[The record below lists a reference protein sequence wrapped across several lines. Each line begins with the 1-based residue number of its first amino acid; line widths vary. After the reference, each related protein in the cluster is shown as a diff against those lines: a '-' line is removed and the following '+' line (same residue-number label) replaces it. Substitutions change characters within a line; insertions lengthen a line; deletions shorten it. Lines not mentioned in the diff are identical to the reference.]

1 MIMRYILTLILLTHL
16 LRADTISIVFEN
28 DLFAGT
34 DQHYTN
40 GLRLEWLSEPL
51 EENQSN
57 FSNSYTNLLYKG
69 VNTLPFFE
77 LDSHKKYNAGMSVY
91 QMMYTP
97 QEINTTEPNYHDIP
111 YAGHLMFSFFLFEYD
126 DDVYDE
132 YKLQL
137 GIIGPASGAEAVQKS
152 IHKLTDSTAP
162 MGWDTQLGTHLT
174 LGIAY
179 DHGHRL
185 WEKELFWGLHSDLIG
200 NYGGQLGNF
209 ITAFYTKVDVRI
221 GDNYPRNFNTYFPGS
236 ISDSALL
243 SLQNSRKGLGW
254 SATGSMSLD
263 SVGYFYITDS
273 DSHYDLDRAFLH
285 GGYIF
290 SFSLYY
296 EDFALS
302 VTKQSRVAIS
312 NAPEKRTLQYGAI
325 SMQWRY

>member
-1 MIMRYILTLILLTHL
+1 MRYLLLAIVLNHL
-16 LRADTISIVFEN
+16 LYADTISFVFEN

-51 EENQSN
+51 DDNQSDL
-57 FSNSYTNLLYKG
+57 SNRYTNLLYKG
-69 VNTLPFFE
+69 VNALPLLE
-77 LDSHKKYNAGMSVY
+77 LDTHKKYNAGMSVY
-91 QMMYTP
+91 QTMYTP
-97 QEINTTEPNYHDIP
+97 RDINTTEPNYSDIP

-126 DDVYDE
+126 EDVYDE

-137 GIIGPASGAEAVQKS
+137 GIVGPASGAEAVQKM
-152 IHKLTDSTAP
+152 IHKLTDSSQP

-179 DHGHRL
+179 DHGRRL

-209 ITAFYTKVDVRI
+209 ITALTTKMDLRI
-221 GDNYPRNFNTYFPGS
+221 GHNFPKNFNTYFPGS

-243 SLQNSRKGLGW
+243 GLQNSRSGFGW

-263 SVGYFYITDS
+263 GVAYFYIADS
-273 DSHYDLDRAFLH
+273 DSRYDLDRALLH
-285 GGYIF
+285 GGYVF

-296 EDFALS
+296 ENFALS
-302 VTKQSRVAIS
+302 VAKQSRVAIS
-312 NAPEKRTLQYGAI
+312 NGPEHTLQYGAI
-325 SMQWRY
+325 SLLWCY

>member
-1 MIMRYILTLILLTHL
+1 MKYLLLFIFFSHL
-16 LRADTISIVFEN
+16 LRADTISFVFEN

-40 GLRLEWLSEPL
+40 GLRLEWLGEPL
-51 EENQSN
+51 EDNQSN
-57 FSNSYTNLLYKG
+57 FSNSYTNFLCKG
-69 VNTLPFFE
+69 VNALPFLE
-77 LDSHKKYNAGMSVY
+77 LDSNKKYNAGMSVY

-97 QEINTTEPNYHDIP
+97 SEMNTTEPNYNDIP
-111 YAGHLMFSFFLFEYD
+111 YAGHLMFSFFLFEHS

-137 GIIGPASGAEAVQKS
+137 GIVGPASGVESVQKM
-152 IHKLTDSTAP
+152 IHNLTDSTQP

-179 DHGHRL
+179 DHGRRL

-209 ITAFYTKVDVRI
+209 ITALNIKSDLRI
-221 GDNYPRNFNTYFPGS
+221 GQNYPKNFNTYFPGS

-243 SLQNSRKGLGW
+243 GLQNSRSGFGW
-254 SATGSMSLD
+254 SATGSMSID
-263 SVGYFYITDS
+263 GVAYFYITDS
-273 DSHYDLDRAFLH
+273 DSRYDLDRALFH
-285 GGYIF
+285 GGYVF

-296 EDFALS
+296 ENFALS
-302 VTKQSRVAIS
+302 VAKQSRVAFS
-312 NAPEKRTLQYGAI
+312 NASENRLKYGAI
-325 SMQWRY
+325 SLLWRY

>member
-1 MIMRYILTLILLTHL
+1 MMRYLLILMFLTHL
-16 LRADTISIVFEN
+16 LRADTISFVFEN

-51 EENQSN
+51 EENLSN

-69 VNTLPFFE
+69 VNTLPLFD
-77 LDSHKKYNAGMSVY
+77 LDSHKRHNAGMSVY

-97 QEINTTEPNYHDIP
+97 REINTTEPNYNDIP
-111 YAGHLMFSFFLFEYD
+111 YAGHLMFSFFLFEHD
-126 DDVYDE
+126 EDAYDE

-137 GIIGPASGAEAVQKS
+137 GIVGPASGAEAVQKS
-152 IHKLTDSTAP
+152 IHELTDSTAP

-174 LGIAY
+174 LGISY
-179 DHGHRL
+179 DHGRRL
-185 WEKELFWGLHSDLIG
+185 WERELFWGLHSDLIG

-209 ITAFYTKVDVRI
+209 ITALNTKIDLRI
-221 GDNYPRNFNTYFPGS
+221 GHNFPKNFNTYFPGS

-243 SLQNSRKGLGW
+243 SLQNSRRGFGW
-254 SATGSMSLD
+254 SVTGSMSLD
-263 SVGYFYITDS
+263 GVAYFYITDS
-273 DSHYDLDRAFLH
+273 DSRYDLDRAFFH

-296 EDFALS
+296 EDLVLS
-302 VTKQSRVAIS
+302 VTKQSRDALS
-312 NAPEKRTLQYGAI
+312 NTPEHTLEYGAI
-325 SMQWRY
+325 SLQWRY

>member
-1 MIMRYILTLILLTHL
+1 MIRYLFLLIFLADL
-16 LRADTISIVFEN
+16 LRADTISFVFEN

-57 FSNSYTNLLYKG
+57 FSNTYTELLYTG
-69 VNTLPFFE
+69 VNALPLFE
-77 LDSHKKYNAGMSVY
+77 LDTHRKYNAGMSVY

-97 QEINTTEPNYHDIP
+97 KEINTTAPNYNDIP
-111 YAGHLMFSFFLFEYD
+111 YAGHLMFSFFLFEHD
-126 DDVYDE
+126 EDVYDE

-137 GIIGPASGAEAVQKS
+137 GIVGPASGAEAVQKG
-152 IHKLTDSTAP
+152 IHRLTDSTAP

-174 LGIAY
+174 LGVAY
-179 DHGHRL
+179 DHGRRL
-185 WEKELFWGLHSDLIG
+185 WERELFWGLHSDIIG

-209 ITAFYTKVDVRI
+209 ITALYTKMDLRI
-221 GDNYPRNFNTYFPGS
+221 GHNYPKNFNTYFPGS

-243 SLQNSRKGLGW
+243 SLQHSRRGLGW

-263 SVGYFYITDS
+263 GVGYFYITDS
-273 DSHYDLDRAFLH
+273 DSRYDLDRAFLH

-296 EDFALS
+296 EDLVLS
-302 VTKQSRVAIS
+302 VTKQSRVATS
-312 NAPEKRTLQYGAI
+312 NIAEHTLEYGAI
-325 SMQWRY
+325 SLQWRY